1 MQSSL
6 QVVTE
11 LVRDSAL
18 QADAHLPSV
27 TLHLVASLFLVS
39 RTPDHTHKEILR
51 YVFDGWSCVGHVT
64 EFIWE
69 LLSNE
74 YNHFNNVSINYTC
87 IHMYTVHVY
96 MYTVHVYTC
105 ILYFTAIDI
114 LGNIRWLP
122 QLLWKDGSR
131 REKLGKTCCIFDKT
145 ISSFSSFL
153 ILHYPLLFTVPSYW

>member
-51 YVFDGWSCVGHVT
+51 YIFDGWSCVGHVT

-114 LGNIRWLP
+114 LGNIR
-122 QLLWKDGSR
+122 
-131 REKLGKTCCIFDKT
+131 
-145 ISSFSSFL
+145 
-153 ILHYPLLFTVPSYW
+153 